1 MGKSVNTSHGTHQL
15 GLNRQFRTH
24 HGFGFEF
31 KDTGF
36 HAIEFNHQG
45 QRVTRFDRALETRAI
60 NAGKVINGVFIR
72 HHIHGVKRQQS
83 IRLRQRLTVHVA
95 RPGGQ
100 RHRVARARREPRVH
114 VHGAVDR
121 LARHAPP
128 AGRLRVDRE
137 QRRDLHRK
145 AAIEIRALFRNRSVR
160 RVGGRGTTGIGSH
173 LAQLAHHYTQSG
185 EVKPALQYLSMAA
198 QAALADNSPE
208 AALKHFEEAIRIVTR
223 KKAEM
228 SRDPSGGEG
237 RQADLHGGYV
247 SLEMLERVHGHV
259 LQQSALCCIATGE
272 VHEGAVR
279 LSLSLMTSDDLR

>member
-1 MGKSVNTSHGTHQL
+1 MSEAHLHLSPPRLPTPPTLTSTP
-15 GLNRQFRTH
+15 F
-24 HGFGFEF
+24 
-31 KDTGF
+31 
-36 HAIEFNHQG
+36 
-45 QRVTRFDRALETRAI
+45 
-60 NAGKVINGVFIR
+60 
-72 HHIHGVKRQQS
+72 
-83 IRLRQRLTVHVA
+83 
-95 RPGGQ
+95 P
-100 RHRVARARREPRVH
+100 
-114 VHGAVDR
+114 R
-121 LARHAPP
+121 LASPNPPRHTSTPYPRPASPKPP
-128 AGRLRVDRE
+128 RSPPHLCPASPPQPLQVIYKMLPQQ

-145 AAIEIRALFRNRSVR
+145 AAIEIRALFRNRSAR

-223 KKAEM
+223 KKAEI
-228 SRDPSGGEG
+228 SRDPSGGES
-237 RQADLHGGYV
+237 RQADVHGGYV